1 MEIMTMNTDCI
12 AFSFSRQYKTL

>member
-1 MEIMTMNTDCI
+1 MTMNTDCI